1 MSTSQDPASPCIR
14 ICRVEA
20 GICQG
25 CGRTLDEITRWP
37 SATPVVKRIILAA
50 AKTRLRPPP

>member
-1 MSTSQDPASPCIR
+1 MNQDLDSPCIR

-25 CGRTLDEITRWP
+25 CGRTLDEIARWS
-37 SATPVVKRIILAA
+37 SAAPLVKRIILAA
-50 AKTRLRPPP
+50 AKTRLRRE